1 MKNKTFKFFSR
12 ANEQEHV
19 PSKYDAN
26 LRKNGFL
33 NFQIGLI
40 ISMLMVYGVFQI
52 QFPNDLEEVA
62 VHIDQNDDLIDDN
75 FDDFVV
81 VQQPT
86 SAPVTP
92 TPVVPPV
99 SDVFIEVDNDP
110 DIIEQTQVI
119 ATTEDHKDDPINV
132 NDLRQV
138 GEDDMDITDI
148 PSVLDINAVE
158 KVPVFPGC
166 EKLDSN
172 EEKTACLAA
181 KIKKVIQK
189 NFDGGMASEYG
200 LSGVQ
205 RIYVQ
210 FKIDENG
217 EVSDVKARAPH
228 NALAAEAN
236 RVIHKI
242 PKMTPGKQQ
251 NKNVSVR
258 YSVPIIFS
266 VN

>member
-1 MKNKTFKFFSR
+1 MKNKTFKFFTR

-62 VHIDQNDDLIDDN
+62 VKTDLNEDLTDDN
-75 FDDFVV
+75 FHDFVV
-81 VQQPT
+81 IQEPT
-86 SAPVTP
+86 S
-92 TPVVPPV
+92 TPVVAPSVVSPV
-99 SDVFIEVDNDP
+99 SDVFIEVENESDVL
-110 DIIEQTQVI
+110 EQVEKI
-119 ATTEDHKDDPINV
+119 APTEDHKSDPVNVSDLHQLGKGDVEIN
-132 NDLRQV
+132 
-138 GEDDMDITDI
+138 DI

-181 KIKKVIQK
+181 KIKNVIQK

-217 EVSDVKARAPH
+217 EVSDVKTRAPH
-228 NALAAEAN
+228 NALAVEAD

-258 YSVPIIFS
+258 YSVPIIFE